1 MFGNSLRIPN
11 ITLFGCKKGS
21 KSRKCLIY
29 SLSCGE
35 RGIRTPGTSQFNGF
49 QDRRNR
55 PLCHLSYSIGLRIS
69 MQPRWNVLVLF
80 LQTCCPGRT
89 RTLTGGTRIRSA
101 TITPPDKFSVTECK
115 FTAFSFTCIA
125 LHYKNYTI
133 NIYSQFNLSHHHGDT
148 PVLQGSQW
156 LCQRFLSGQRRSYA
170 VVG

>member
-1 MFGNSLRIPN
+1 MILRIKSLDSN
-11 ITLFGCKKGS
+11 TKTRNTRLYIHGCKIG
-21 KSRKCLIY
+21 CLIY
-29 SLSCGE
+29 KTLIFNVYCGE

-69 MQPRWNVLVLF
+69 MRPRWNVLVLF

-125 LHYKNYTI
+125 LHYKNYFI
-133 NIYSQFNLSHHHGDT
+133 NIYS
-148 PVLQGSQW
+148 
-156 LCQRFLSGQRRSYA
+156 
-170 VVG
+170 

>member
-1 MFGNSLRIPN
+1 MFIAEREGFEPPEPLSSTVFKTAAIDHSAISPIPSGCASL
-11 ITLFGCKKGS
+11 CD
-21 KSRKCLIY
+21 
-29 SLSCGE
+29 
-35 RGIRTPGTSQFNGF
+35 RGGMF
-49 QDRRNR
+49 
-55 PLCHLSYSIGLRIS
+55 
-69 MQPRWNVLVLF
+69 LVLF